1 MAVDI
6 SDLPAPTKNVDI
18 SDLPSP
24 TKGGAGSKLPR
35 RLEIKPPE
43 AASGEVPGFAK
54 SIIDYAT
61 EVPNREDFSL
71 GEAAT
76 SGGIGATIFGAGPK
90 ILEKGSKYVGKFLP
104 APAKPF
110 ALAGEALGKALGEI
124 PLSKRLAIG
133 GFGTTGGNVAEQ
145 AGELA
150 GLPKAVTL
158 PLSLGIGG
166 LTGKGT
172 QLTYDALSRLPQKEA
187 AALVSKLTG
196 EQSTLRAELNRLTS
210 QLKEVPTPQRQ
221 DEINRLNAEIAKR
234 DQALQQLKQQPKVAE
249 RKAETQAPAPTVGTQ
264 AMKPLREEVRSTKI
278 APALKEAET
287 KTAVLTEAENKAAKA
302 TADAK
307 EKIDQLDKELLANP
321 TMDKNT
327 FGGKLRTILE
337 DIKKKYAPIRS
348 EKADYAGVKT
358 KYGDKPVVSTDSI
371 VNLAKKDFEQ
381 SGSQAEKNFLSQI
394 IKNLETDGKN
404 NISVIK
410 ADSNIKTLDK
420 MIDGFEEAGYA
431 INKDMAIKFQ
441 KYKDMLIRQTPEEY
455 QTARKTWQELSR
467 PLDIVE
473 QRTGGGLAQ
482 VLEENSLSL
491 QDKLANAQVVGE
503 VIKKANQGHPVLS
516 RMLAESP
523 DLKESARLYFAQ
535 DLFGAKIPP
544 SETELARW
552 IETNGNALDQLGLRS
567 EFQNMRNAKAAAQ
580 EAVDVAKGRFNQA
593 AHDREMAEVV
603 RSQLQSKAKEQTR
616 RIGETIMPEAK
627 ELPKGYQQPKTLAEK
642 QAEAQ
647 KAKTRL
653 ESEKGKSQ
661 AEIDKI
667 NREESARMTTES
679 NALNAEKQQIELL
692 IGDVEAA
699 KKSPKEVASTVASL
713 ARSMKQKGLIDDA
726 GRQELEEAA
735 YKLTGTIQQKAE
747 AVAKLKRFI
756 RYTALGTAAAVGVPY
771 TVRQAGGGLLP

>member
-1 MAVDI
+1 MVDTSRFGKPESKPDTSRFGKPDTSRFGKPADETKPEEPGLGEHLYGGAVGLISNLAGIPGDI
-6 SDLPAPTKNVDI
+6 ESLGTTEEATPELQARRQIFPPSSYIKKQFPTPAPGTE
-18 SDLPSP
+18 PS
-24 TKGGAGSKLPR
+24 
-35 RLEIKPPE
+35 
-43 AASGEVPGFAK
+43 V
-54 SIIDYAT
+54 
-61 EVPNREDFSL
+61 
-71 GEAAT
+71 
-76 SGGIGATIFGAGPK
+76 
-90 ILEKGSKYVGKFLP
+90 
-104 APAKPF
+104 
-110 ALAGEALGKALGEI
+110 ALGEDI
-124 PLSKRLAIG
+124 PLIVG
-133 GFGTTGGNVAEQ
+133 GTKLVQ
-145 AGELA
+145 S
-150 GLPKAVTL
+150 LPKAISSGVGK
-158 PLSLGIGG
+158 LSDLATR
-166 LTGKGT
+166 LTGSKVAKESEDLISKIASERGLLQK
-172 QLTYDALSRLPQKEA
+172 QLDEVK
-187 AALVSKLTG
+187 
-196 EQSTLRAELNRLTS
+196 S
-210 QLKEVPTPQRQ
+210 QTISPQRQ
-221 DEINRLNAEIAKR
+221 GEVDRLNSEIAKR

-249 RKAETQAPAPTVGTQ
+249 RKAETQAPAPTVGPQ

-287 KTAVLTEAENKAAKA
+287 KTAVLTETEKKAAQ
-302 TADAK
+302 AK
-307 EKIDQLDKELLANP
+307 TIAEQKIDQLDKELLANP
-321 TMDKNT
+321 TIDKNT

-348 EKADYAGVKT
+348 KEADYAGVKT

-441 KYKDMLIRQTPEEY
+441 KYKDMLIGQTPKEY

-491 QDKLANAQVVGE
+491 QDKLADAQVVGE

-535 DLFGAKIPP
+535 DLFGAKIAP

-567 EFQNMRNAKAAAQ
+567 EFQNMRNAKATAQ

-593 AHDREMAEVV
+593 AHDRKMAEMVQ
-603 RSQLQSKAKEQTR
+603 SQLQSKAQAQTK
-616 RIGETIMPEAK
+616 RIGETKLPEAK

-661 AEIDKI
+661 TEIEKI
-667 NREESARMTTES
+667 NKQESERMTTEQAKKDQAIS
-679 NALNAEKQQIELL
+679 ELSKAQADIIRGSDPKQVAKNASTAAKSLYDSGYIDLNQYNELQ
-692 IGDVEAA
+692 DAA
-699 KKSPKEVASTVASL
+699 KK
-713 ARSMKQKGLIDDA
+713 
-726 GRQELEEAA
+726 
-735 YKLTGTIQQKAE
+735 LTGSIGEREIALN
-747 AVAKLKRFI
+747 KLNKFVK
-756 RYTALGTAAAVGVPY
+756 YGLFSAGVGYVGRE
-771 TVRQAGGGLLP
+771 TVGSMLP